1 MKLNERVLLYERD
14 YEFRYVT
21 INNKIGSCHENL

>member
-1 MKLNERVLLYERD
+1 MKLNERVVLYDCD

-21 INNKIGSCHENL
+21 IIKKIGSCHENL